1 MKTWKAAEMA
11 FAKRIGG
18 TRGGAVGREGPDV
31 IHPLLAPEVKER
43 RGKPWVGL
51 HKFMEQAERN
61 APEGKIPLVVLH
73 TLGELHDQDLVV
85 MRVRDWLGTTDY
97 QVIHPS
103 PEYLKEVMS

>member
-31 IHPLLAPEVKER
+31 IHPHLAPEVKER

-51 HKFMEQAERN
+51 HKFMEQAIRN
-61 APEGKIPLVVLH
+61 AGTKVPLCVLH
-73 TLGELHDQDLVV
+73 TLGESHDDDFVV
-85 MRVRDWLGTTDY
+85 MRVKDWLKVVDKDVLNGPT
-97 QVIHPS
+97 
-103 PEYLKEVMS
+103 